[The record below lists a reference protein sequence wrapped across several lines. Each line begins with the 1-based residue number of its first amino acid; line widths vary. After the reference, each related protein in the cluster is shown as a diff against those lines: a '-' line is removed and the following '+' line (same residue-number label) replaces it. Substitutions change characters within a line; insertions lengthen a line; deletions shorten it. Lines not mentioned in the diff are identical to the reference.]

1 MNEEK
6 LDKVKLDTIELI
18 NSLLSN
24 SKNKAGLITFETNS
38 QIISNF
44 TNNKD
49 DLIGKVN
56 RLSTTGCTN
65 YYQALIN
72 VDSILKE
79 YVKEKDRECIVLFLT
94 DGYPNED
101 IPNEVAQY
109 EYLKSQYPFITINGI
124 QYEMGKTILEP
135 IKKVSDYQFI
145 ADMQNLNNVLFEA
158 SITSTTYENFEIT
171 DYIDTDYFYIEDE
184 SNIKTNR
191 GKATL
196 DKESQKI
203 TWIIDELNSGRKAK
217 MTIKVKLKEEFVNQG
232 GIFPTNK
239 KEEIKSKLDENEEKV
254 TSESTPILADNYK
267 VVYDDNA
274 PFGCKVEGD
283 IPNERYYSVFDSVEI
298 SEQKLRCSGYKFKGW
313 EIVTENVSKL
323 NMDYFVMPEKD
334 VVIRAVWGRTSVEK
348 KLEGTVSKNS
358 PNFLERVIY
367 NEETDEMEAGL
378 HKYADSLVEI
388 VFQDSIKQ
396 IPEAIDVLDLSENK
410 DKRIMGYIVP
420 REDDNTKYTAYIQ
433 SDETILANPD
443 SSYLFYEFTNLKS
456 IININLLDTS
466 NVENMTLMFYNCGLE
481 NLDFSNFNTSKVTNM
496 YGMFYW
502 SSFTNLD
509 LSSFDTSNVETMAGM
524 FYATSLKSLNVS
536 SFNTSK
542 VTDMTSMFYWNE
554 DLAELDL
561 SNFDTS
567 KVTKMSYM
575 FAGSSKLLAL
585 NISNFDFSN
594 VEDVS
599 YMFWW
604 CTGLNNLIVTN
615 MNLYNVVNMD
625 TMFAYVGNI
634 NISLTLG
641 NKISSYSNAFGYIS
655 TSGDGKI
662 IVNYLEG
669 SEELADKIIATRQ
682 ERKNVV
688 KGQAVSLTS

>member
-502 SSFTNLD
+502 
-509 LSSFDTSNVETMAGM
+509 
-524 FYATSLKSLNVS
+524 
-536 SFNTSK
+536 
-542 VTDMTSMFYWNE
+542 NE

-575 FAGSSKLLAL
+575 FAGSSKLLTL

>member
-313 EIVTENVSKL
+313 EIVTENVS
-323 NMDYFVMPEKD
+323 
-334 VVIRAVWGRTSVEK
+334 
-348 KLEGTVSKNS
+348 
-358 PNFLERVIY
+358 
-367 NEETDEMEAGL
+367 
-378 HKYADSLVEI
+378 
-388 VFQDSIKQ
+388 
-396 IPEAIDVLDLSENK
+396 
-410 DKRIMGYIVP
+410 
-420 REDDNTKYTAYIQ
+420 
-433 SDETILANPD
+433 
-443 SSYLFYEFTNLKS
+443 
-456 IININLLDTS
+456 
-466 NVENMTLMFYNCGLE
+466 
-481 NLDFSNFNTSKVTNM
+481 
-496 YGMFYW
+496 
-502 SSFTNLD
+502 
-509 LSSFDTSNVETMAGM
+509 
-524 FYATSLKSLNVS
+524 
-536 SFNTSK
+536 
-542 VTDMTSMFYWNE
+542 
-554 DLAELDL
+554 
-561 SNFDTS
+561 
-567 KVTKMSYM
+567 
-575 FAGSSKLLAL
+575 
-585 NISNFDFSN
+585 
-594 VEDVS
+594 
-599 YMFWW
+599 
-604 CTGLNNLIVTN
+604 
-615 MNLYNVVNMD
+615 
-625 TMFAYVGNI
+625 
-634 NISLTLG
+634 
-641 NKISSYSNAFGYIS
+641 
-655 TSGDGKI
+655 
-662 IVNYLEG
+662 
-669 SEELADKIIATRQ
+669 
-682 ERKNVV
+682 
-688 KGQAVSLTS
+688 